1 MPTIGL
7 YTATENELG
16 ALQRAAG
23 DVESDLV
30 VRSESDLEAPEDVEA
45 WCEELSNCDVA
56 VLWLHGA
63 EDSMPGYD
71 RAADRC
77 DEAGVPLVV
86 KATGDAFAV
95 EDTTVPGGV
104 RDTVRAYLE
113 KGGSANLANCVRYL
127 ADRFTP
133 AEPTYDDPVDLPTEG
148 VYHPDHP
155 GASYAE
161 LRATLDADRPTVA
174 VWFYESHWTHENTRY
189 VDSLVRAIEA
199 KGADAL
205 PVFCNPVT
213 DSDEQQDAEW
223 VVDEWLTDDA
233 GEPLVDAVCSSFMF
247 SLSMSER
254 GREADDE
261 GGDAE
266 EVFLRRLGVPVLQT
280 VTTMRSRSRY
290 EASDTGVMGF
300 ELALSVALP
309 EFDGNVITHPISGK
323 ERTDD
328 AAGIGSAPK
337 QHFPIGDRI
346 DHAASLAV
354 NWAGLRHTPNDEKRV
369 AVVLHNYPPS
379 DDGIGTAFGLDSP
392 ESTVNLL
399 SELRSRGYD
408 LGEASCAS
416 DSSSSAE
423 PSRSRDGDAVSRDDE
438 DGRRPSSDHS
448 ADRSSGRRG
457 GETGS
462 NGTAEPSRGP
472 REDGERSD
480 PRDGGE
486 FPDSGRALIETLT
499 AQLTLDDRW
508 VAPED
513 VRELSVDVVSPE
525 QYGEWWAGA
534 DPAFRENVVE
544 EWGDPPDRPFAVPGA
559 EFGNVLVTVQP
570 PRGFGMDPSKVY
582 HDSDLQPPHDYFAFY
597 GWLRHEFDADAVVH
611 LGTHG
616 SLEWLP
622 GKTVGL
628 DAESAPDALVSD
640 LPNVYPYIVNNPGE
654 GTQAKRRSY
663 AAVVDYLTPP
673 MASAGT
679 YDELAELEELADRY
693 RAAGSEAGETVERL
707 LREKIDELDLAVE
720 LGIAGEID
728 ERADVRGP
736 DEAGTTLAEGA
747 VEGDDVDADELV
759 ERVHAYL
766 TDVKTTQIRK
776 GLHTMG
782 EPPGGD
788 DLVEYLVALTRLENP
803 GAPSLRESVA
813 GVLGVDYETML
824 ESPSTYDGTL
834 GMTYAE
840 AADAVHETS
849 VELVETLAEHG
860 FDVPESEVEA
870 GTEDETTMNLLVVDV
885 EPLGDARVAG
895 GAHDDLREVLAYIC
909 EEAAPRVLAAED
921 EIPQTADALDGEYI
935 PPGGSGAPTRG
946 GVDLLPTGR
955 NFYTLDP
962 RKVPAKSAWAV
973 GREVADGTLERH
985 HDEHGEYPEEV
996 GVIAWGTPT
1005 VRTRGETIA
1014 QVLALMG
1021 VRPVWTDAGRV
1032 DDVEAVS
1039 LDELG
1044 RPRVDATTRVSGLF
1058 RDAFPQAAGVIHDA
1072 VEAVVDRE
1080 EPHEMNFVKKH
1091 VEEEAEQ
1098 LEAEGMDA
1106 DEAREAALPRVFT
1119 TRPGGYG
1126 AGTNKA
1132 VDEGNWED
1140 RADLAEVYVQWG
1152 GYAMGSRGRVS
1163 EDRDAFR
1170 RRLGSVEATVK
1181 IEDTMEQDEFD
1192 SSDWYAF
1199 HGGFITAVS
1208 AVAGA
1213 EPASYV
1219 GDSSDPDNVD
1229 VYTNEEKVRKAM
1241 RARVL
1246 NPEWLDSMEDHGY
1259 KGAGDLSKTVD
1270 VTLGWDATTDVV
1282 SDALWAEVAERY
1294 ALDADRQEWLRDVN
1308 PWALESI
1315 TDTLLEAIER
1325 GLWDADDDTEE
1336 RLRDLNLRVDGDLEE
1351 RATERE
1357 RSEGSGTSERRSRDR
1372 EEVTSDDD

>member
-1 MPTIGL
+1 MPRIGL

-23 DVESDLV
+23 EVDCDLV
-30 VRSESDLEAPEDVEA
+30 VRSESDLDDPERVEA
-45 WCEELSNCDVA
+45 FCDELSDCDAV

-71 RAADRC
+71 RAVDAC
-77 DEAGVPLVV
+77 YEAGVPLVV
-86 KATGDAFAV
+86 EATGDAFAV
-95 EDTTVPGGV
+95 EDTTVPGSV
-104 RDTVRAYLE
+104 REDVCGYLE
-113 KGGSANLANCVRYL
+113 TGGSANLANGIRYL
-127 ADRFTP
+127 VDRFTP
-133 AEPTYDDPVDLPTEG
+133 AEPEYDDPVALPTEG

-155 GASYAE
+155 GASYEE
-161 LRATLDADRPTVA
+161 LRATLDEGRPTVA

-199 KGADAL
+199 QGADAL

-213 DSDEQQDAEW
+213 DSEEQQDSEASEDASGSRTRSGDAEW
-223 VVDEWLTDDA
+223 VVDEWLTDDS
-233 GEPLVDAVCSSFMF
+233 GEPIVDSVCSSFMF
-247 SLSMSER
+247 SLSMAER
-254 GREADDE
+254 GRDASDE
-261 GGDAE
+261 GTDAE
-266 EVFLRRLGVPVLQT
+266 EVFLKRLGVPVLQT

-290 EASDTGVMGF
+290 DASDTGVMGF

-337 QHFPIGDRI
+337 QHFPIEDRVE
-346 DHAASLAV
+346 HAASLAV
-354 NWAGLRHTPNDEKRV
+354 NWANLRYTPNEEKQV

-399 SELRSRGYD
+399 EELRNRGYD
-408 LGEASCAS
+408 LG
-416 DSSSSAE
+416 
-423 PSRSRDGDAVSRDDE
+423 
-438 DGRRPSSDHS
+438 
-448 ADRSSGRRG
+448 
-457 GETGS
+457 
-462 NGTAEPSRGP
+462 
-472 REDGERSD
+472 
-480 PRDGGE
+480 GE
-486 FPDSGRALIETLT
+486 FPASGQSLMETLT
-499 AQLTLDDRW
+499 SQLTLDDRW

-513 VRELSVDVVSPE
+513 VRDLSVDVVSPD
-525 QYGEWWAGA
+525 QYDEWWSDA

-544 EWGDPPDRPFAVPGA
+544 EWGEAPNRPFAIPGA

-582 HDSDLQPPHDYFAFY
+582 HDSDLQPPHDYYAFY
-597 GWLRHEFDADAVVH
+597 AWLRHAYDADAVVH

-628 DAESAPDALVSD
+628 DSESAPDALVSD

-663 AAVVDYLTPP
+663 ATVVDYLTPP
-673 MASAGT
+673 MANAGT
-679 YDELAELEELADRY
+679 YDELAELEELADQY
-693 RAAGSEAGETVERL
+693 REAGSEAGETVERL
-707 LREKIDELDLAVE
+707 LRETVAELDLAVE

-728 ERADVRGP
+728 EQADVRGP
-736 DEAGTTLAEGA
+736 DEAGTTLAEGE
-747 VEGDDVDADELV
+747 VSGDDVDADELV

-766 TDVKTTQIRK
+766 TDVKTTQIRM

-782 EPPGGD
+782 EPPEGD
-788 DLVEYLVALTRLENP
+788 ALVEYLVALTRLENA

-813 GVLGVDYETML
+813 GVLGVDYEAML
-824 ESPSTYDGTL
+824 ESPGEYDETL
-834 GMTYAE
+834 GMTYSQ
-840 AADAVHETS
+840 AADEVHEKS
-849 VELVETLAEHG
+849 VELVETLAEYG
-860 FDVPESEVEA
+860 FDLPESEVDS
-870 GTEDETTMNLLVVDV
+870 GPEDEANMNLLVVDID
-885 EPLGDARVAG
+885 PLGDARVQG
-895 GAHDDLREVLAYIC
+895 GAHDGLREVLAFIC
-909 EEAAPRVLAAED
+909 EEAAPRVFGAAE
-921 EIPQTADALDGEYI
+921 EIPQTADALNGEYV

-962 RKVPAKSAWAV
+962 RKVPARSAWEV
-973 GREVADGTLERH
+973 GSEVADGTLERH

-996 GVIAWGTPT
+996 GVVAWGTPT

-1014 QVLALMG
+1014 QVLALLG

-1032 DDVEAVS
+1032 DDVEPIS
-1039 LDELG
+1039 LDELD

-1058 RDAFPQAAGVIHDA
+1058 RDAFPQAAGVVHDA
-1072 VEAVVDRE
+1072 VEAVVDLD

-1091 VEEEAEQ
+1091 VEEEAKE
-1098 LEAEGMDA
+1098 LEAEGMDP
-1106 DEAREAALPRVFT
+1106 DDARDAALPRVFT

-1140 RADLAEVYVQWG
+1140 RSDLAEVYVQWG
-1152 GYAMGSRGRVS
+1152 GYALGSRGRVS

-1208 AVAGA
+1208 EVAGE

-1246 NPEWLDSMEDHGY
+1246 NPEWLESMEDHGY
-1259 KGAGDLSKTVD
+1259 KGAGDLSQTVD
-1270 VTLGWDATTDVV
+1270 VTLGWDATTGVV
-1282 SDALWAEVAERY
+1282 SDALWDDVAEKY
-1294 ALDADRQEWLRDVN
+1294 AFDEERQEWLRDVN

-1325 GLWDADDDTEE
+1325 GLWDADEATEE
-1336 RLRDLNLRVDGDLEE
+1336 RLTDLNLRVDGDLEE
-1351 RATERE
+1351 RATNP
-1357 RSEGSGTSERRSRDR
+1357 GTVG
-1372 EEVTSDDD
+1372 EVASDDD